1 MKLSDTTL
9 AVLKNFASIN
19 TGVVLQR
26 GTMQKTISPDKSI
39 LVEATI
45 ADNIDE
51 VFGIYDLPQFL
62 GNISALNNPDLNFT
76 DKMVEMSDGQVNLS
90 YYSCSPNLITV
101 PPDKKL
107 EMKNVDVSF
116 SLTNAALQKLLMLS
130 KMNSLPMLSVI
141 GKNGKLCL
149 RTHEESD
156 TSNAATI
163 EVGTWDGEDF
173 DAKFKTEHL
182 KMIPD
187 DYDVKISL
195 RAFATFEN
203 KNGTLKY
210 YIALQSK

>member
-19 TGVVLQR
+19 TGVVLQTGKR
-26 GTMQKTISPDKSI
+26 QKTISPDKSI
-39 LVEATI
+39 LVEAVIQDDIT
-45 ADNIDE
+45 E

-62 GNISALNNPDLNFT
+62 GNISALNNPDMTFT
-76 DKMVEMSDGQVNLS
+76 DKMVEMSDGQVKLS
-90 YYSCSPNLITV
+90 YFSCSPNLITV

-107 EMKNVDVSF
+107 EMKNVDVGF
-116 SLTNAALQKLLMLS
+116 TLTNAALQKLLMLS

-141 GKNGKLCL
+141 GKSGKLSL
-149 RTHEESD
+149 RVHEDSD

-163 EVGTWDGEDF
+163 DIGNWDHEDF

-187 DYDVKISL
+187 DYEVKIAL
-195 RAFATFEN
+195 KAFATFEN
-203 KNGTLKY
+203 KDGSLKY

>member
-19 TGVVLQR
+19 TGVVLNI
-26 GTMQKTISPDKSI
+26 GSMQKTISPDKSI

-45 ADNIDE
+45 PDTITE

-62 GNISALNNPDLNFT
+62 GNISALSNPDLNFT
-76 DKMVEMSDGQVNLS
+76 DKMVEMNDGQVNLS

-107 EMKNVDVSF
+107 DMKSIDVSF

-149 RTHEESD
+149 RTHEDSD

-163 EVGTWDGEDF
+163 EVGVWDGEDF

-195 RAFATFEN
+195 KAFATFEN
-203 KNGTLKY
+203 KTGTLKY

>member
-19 TGVVLQR
+19 TGVVLQTGKR
-26 GTMQKTISPDKSI
+26 QKTISPDKSI
-39 LVEATI
+39 LVEAVIQDDIT
-45 ADNIDE
+45 E

-62 GNISALNNPDLNFT
+62 GNVSALNNPDMNFT
-76 DKMVEMSDGQVNLS
+76 DKMVEMSDGQVKLS
-90 YYSCSPNLITV
+90 YFSCSPNLITV

-116 SLTNAALQKLLMLS
+116 NLTNAALQKLLMLS

-141 GKNGKLCL
+141 GKNGKLHL
-149 RTHEESD
+149 RTHEDSD

-163 EVGTWDGEDF
+163 EVGAWDGEDF

-187 DYDVKISL
+187 DYEVKIAL

-203 KNGTLKY
+203 KDGSLKY